1 MVFGDGD
8 GTVFIGFT
16 SSLSVIGHELT
27 HGATQYSAN
36 LTYEGQ
42 SGALNE
48 SISDVLGALV
58 EQCARQQSVVEGTAL
73 RSMRAPGTAYDDD
86 VLG

>member
-8 GTVFIGFT
+8 GTVFVGFT

-48 SISDVLGALV
+48 SISDV
-58 EQCARQQSVVEGTAL
+58 SVPW
-73 RSMRAPGTAYDDD
+73 SSNAPGSRAWSKAPRS
-86 VLG
+86 GR